1 VGVAIDCLISVD
13 GRVEDRQLVEE
24 VVAELEAAGDDSHWR
39 VSVFLLERNRGVGL
53 CRNRAFQE
61 VTAPFFSCLDADDIF
76 HPLRCLH
83 ALLALQSS
91 GVDRLK
97 EALGN
102 KVVKRSLRSD
112 LFLMNVLGAD

>member
-1 VGVAIDCLISVD
+1 MISVD

-24 VVAELEAAGDDSHWR
+24 VVAELEAAGEDSHWR

-83 ALLALQSS
+83 ALLALRVPAWT
-91 GVDRLK
+91 GLTP
-97 EALGN
+97 A
-102 KVVKRSLRSD
+102 
-112 LFLMNVLGAD
+112 GAGFPWTKIKLC